1 MGNMCELND
10 VVDFGDF
17 FAPTSTDLVD
27 GLLGQYRGMRA
38 RIETVAELIE
48 GETAAAISYFLEGN
62 GRSRDGVP
70 VVDALFKLDGAVAAL
85 NSAYW
90 AKAMQLTDVLDLM
103 PQARRDAW
111 HASIR
116 EHKCPDFD
124 EATVRATLEDLLGQ
138 RHTFLAERVD
148 GIFEACR
155 ASTSPTARRDSANA

>member
-1 MGNMCELND
+1 MND

-62 GRSRDGVP
+62 DRSRDGVP

-90 AKAMQLTDVLDLM
+90 AKQC
-103 PQARRDAW
+103 
-111 HASIR
+111 S
-116 EHKCPDFD
+116 
-124 EATVRATLEDLLGQ
+124 
-138 RHTFLAERVD
+138 
-148 GIFEACR
+148 
-155 ASTSPTARRDSANA
+155 

>member
-27 GLLGQYRGMRA
+27 GLLGQYCGMRA

-70 VVDALFKLDGAVAAL
+70 VVDALF
-85 NSAYW
+85 S
-90 AKAMQLTDVLDLM
+90 
-103 PQARRDAW
+103 
-111 HASIR
+111 
-116 EHKCPDFD
+116 
-124 EATVRATLEDLLGQ
+124 
-138 RHTFLAERVD
+138 
-148 GIFEACR
+148 
-155 ASTSPTARRDSANA
+155 STAPSLRSTARIGPRQCS